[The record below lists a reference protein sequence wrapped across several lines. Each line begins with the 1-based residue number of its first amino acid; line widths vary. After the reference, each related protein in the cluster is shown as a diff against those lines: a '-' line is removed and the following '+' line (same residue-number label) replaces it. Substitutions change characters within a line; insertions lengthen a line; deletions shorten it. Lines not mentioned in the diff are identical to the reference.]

1 MRFALVE
8 AIGRERQSA
17 GEAGLELVMARGER
31 LRISSGVDSALL
43 RTVLEVLRG

>member
-8 AIGRERQSA
+8 TTAGERQLA
-17 GEAGLELVMARGER
+17 GEAGLELILARGER

-43 RTVLEVLRG
+43 RTVLELLRG